1 MDAPNAPAKATAGI
15 AEYSYYQAMVIFVS
29 LWDQFN
35 PGSIVEGMMR
45 LWTSFEEAVRNI
57 GPGTLALGALVLGA
71 VYYFIVRPR

>member
-1 MDAPNAPAKATAGI
+1 MPALKQRRAA
-15 AEYSYYQAMVIFVS
+15 AEYSYYRPMLIFAS

-35 PGSIVEGMMR
+35 TGSIVEGMMR
-45 LWTSFEEAVRNI
+45 LWASLDEAVRNI